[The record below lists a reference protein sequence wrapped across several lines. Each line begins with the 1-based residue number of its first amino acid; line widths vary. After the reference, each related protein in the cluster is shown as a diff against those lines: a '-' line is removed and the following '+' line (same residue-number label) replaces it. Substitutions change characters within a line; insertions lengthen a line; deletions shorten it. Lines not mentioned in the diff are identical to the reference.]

1 MPQLRALAALA
12 SAPAALAAGGLRADP
27 IVGSALQY
35 LDGSDWLASAPADQT
50 IYTGCEHFERG
61 VDYGAAHPPSASEF
75 PASSPE
81 GCCEICG
88 DLPGC
93 VAGVFTPGGGRWK
106 QGSCA
111 VKSAVDV
118 RTRRANNK
126 TTACA
131 PRRGPAGGLS
141 LPAT

>member
-1 MPQLRALAALA
+1 M
-12 SAPAALAAGGLRADP
+12 
-27 IVGSALQY
+27 GSALQY

-50 IYTGCEHFERG
+50 IYSGCEHFERG

-111 VKSAVDV
+111 VKSAADV
-118 RTRRANNK
+118 RTRRANNR